1 METITLLKAIV
12 RAVDDKLGEDIKV
25 INVSNRTIIGE
36 YFVIC
41 SASNSRRLNAVK
53 ESVIESVE
61 KLGLT
66 IHHQE
71 GAHGSE
77 WLLVDAYDVIVHI
90 FTKEERERINMEEL
104 FKDEPSI
111 DVLSLLDKE

>member
-61 KLGLT
+61 KLGLN

-77 WLLVDAYDVIVHI
+77 WLLVDAYDVIV
-90 FTKEERERINMEEL
+90 
-104 FKDEPSI
+104 P
-111 DVLSLLDKE
+111 VL